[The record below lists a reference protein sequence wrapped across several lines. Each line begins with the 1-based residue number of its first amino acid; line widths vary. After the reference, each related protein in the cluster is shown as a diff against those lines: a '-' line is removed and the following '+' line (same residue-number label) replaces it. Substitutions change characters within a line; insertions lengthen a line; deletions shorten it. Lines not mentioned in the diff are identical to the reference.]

1 MKHYNELVAF
11 KDKEEHCLV
20 PTNRCDSLSRWVYDQ
35 RCFNKKGKMRRDRK
49 ELLIKVGFV
58 WDANASLWDTHLD
71 KLKAF
76 KQEHGHCKVTKK
88 KDSALYQWVWN
99 QRTYERNG
107 TLAKD
112 RFAALDLLGFEW
124 DPRGLDSKEDDRDGS
139 AKTPTKK
146 RKMKESPSSPKR
158 PKKKPKTKE
167 TRRIPREV
175 ANLEGSSVG
184 LGDVFPTVQLMKE
197 LVKPTQEMDKVV
209 QTILQEL
216 AGATQDKKTPAQQS
230 LEQLTYNAILEST
243 AAKLGD
249 HYFKAHLLNSFVDND
264 VEPACFPTSED
275 FLLTIKDSKVL
286 SGRTN
291 KAIGKAI
298 GFVSTDGT
306 TISPTHTDRDPSLL
320 VVLMGQKEIM
330 YGSANLKETLI
341 NEGHATSSLNSD
353 YLDNFNPFDDMEKWL
368 QKGFSHIVLNEGDA
382 CFIPSRWLHC
392 VKSCEK
398 TVAVSF
404 QVQLSENASSS
415 DKKSVPAKRATR
427 TQSFQSI
434 AVTQTS
440 RTVAPKAVAFQLVP
454 EEASC
459 NEAHELLLK
468 KGSSALSS
476 SSELAKQRG
485 EDGAVRNRVATAAAL
500 EAMSEGEENDGVS
513 SSRKRPCHEANSN
526 DRSSR
531 RKLSRKECDTKVASR
546 PGRNDGVIAKRVG
559 DGSRRLTDHSLL
571 KDDPC
576 PNSERPKPAIA
587 CLANLRAKIGKNAA
601 LPMEQAPHTWRSRNV
616 LTCGMRGCKI
626 GFASDDAMWC
636 LYHPT
641 RACHTPVEHPLHIL
655 CGYCLPRG
663 QSGIEGPVGIRE
675 VLPRFVIEEIAKVVK
690 DKTTNCGDEMDK
702 ITNCDEFIYQCSS
715 KGEYESKLREM
726 RGETV

>member
-124 DPRGLDSKEDDRDGS
+124 YPRRLDASKEDDQGGS

-320 VVLMGQKEIM
+320 VVLKGQKDIM
-330 YGSANLKETLI
+330 HGRPQLEKALLDAECAISTE
-341 NEGHATSSLNSD
+341 NSD
-353 YLDNFNPFDDMEKWL
+353 YWANVNLFDEMWRGKEFE
-368 QKGFSHIVLNEGDA
+368 QIVLHPGDA
-382 CFIPSRWLHC
+382 CFIPTKWLHC
-392 VKSCEK
+392 VKSCEN

-404 QVQLSENASSS
+404 QVQLAKHATHA
-415 DKKSVPAKRATR
+415 DKK
-427 TQSFQSI
+427 
-434 AVTQTS
+434 
-440 RTVAPKAVAFQLVP
+440 
-454 EEASC
+454 
-459 NEAHELLLK
+459 
-468 KGSSALSS
+468 ALP
-476 SSELAKQRG
+476 
-485 EDGAVRNRVATAAAL
+485 D
-500 EAMSEGEENDGVS
+500 
-513 SSRKRPCHEANSN
+513 KRP
-526 DRSSR
+526 R
-531 RKLSRKECDTKVASR
+531 
-546 PGRNDGVIAKRVG
+546 
-559 DGSRRLTDHSLL
+559 
-571 KDDPC
+571 
-576 PNSERPKPAIA
+576 
-587 CLANLRAKIGKNAA
+587 
-601 LPMEQAPHTWRSRNV
+601 
-616 LTCGMRGCKI
+616 
-626 GFASDDAMWC
+626 
-636 LYHPT
+636 
-641 RACHTPVEHPLHIL
+641 
-655 CGYCLPRG
+655 
-663 QSGIEGPVGIRE
+663 
-675 VLPRFVIEEIAKVVK
+675 
-690 DKTTNCGDEMDK
+690 
-702 ITNCDEFIYQCSS
+702 
-715 KGEYESKLREM
+715 
-726 RGETV
+726 